1 MIRDRSPELPTPEPE
16 ALAQSERLVAH
27 IDERI
32 RYAGGSI
39 GFDEYME
46 YALYTPG
53 LGYYSGGAQ
62 KFGAAGDFV
71 TAPEL
76 SPIFSRCLAR
86 QVMDVWRQLDTR
98 RVIEFG
104 AGSGIMAADML
115 LEFAAQDA
123 LPERYDIVELSG
135 ELRARQRET
144 ITERAPALVGR
155 VRWLDALPEAPAS
168 AVVVGNELLD
178 AMPVKRFVIR
188 GGEVMERRVTLDG
201 MTFGRAE
208 MPADEALVAAVR
220 HIEATRG
227 APLPEGYVSEVNL
240 ALPGWFGALE
250 KVVDQGAVLL
260 VDYGY
265 PRREYYLDERRD
277 GTLICHYRHRAHDD
291 VFLYP
296 GLQDI
301 TANVDFTA
309 VAEAADAAGFDVLGY
324 TSQAYFLMG
333 NGLDAVFAGLQ
344 GDSVEQQLAAAQQ
357 VKQLTL
363 PAEMGERFQ
372 VIALGKG
379 IEPPLAG
386 FAINDYRARL

>member
-1 MIRDRSPELPTPEPE
+1 MIRDRSPELPVPAAD
-16 ALAQSERLVAH
+16 ALAQSERLIEH
-27 IDERI
+27 IAARI

-46 YALYTPG
+46 CALYTPG

-86 QVMDVWRQLDTR
+86 QVMDVWQQLDTR

-135 ELRARQRET
+135 ELRERQRET
-144 ITERAPALVGR
+144 IATRAAHLLDR
-155 VRWLDALPEAPAS
+155 VQWLDRLPESSVPG
-168 AVVVGNELLD
+168 VVVGNEVLD
-178 AMPVKRFVIR
+178 AMPVKRFVMR

-201 MTFGRAE
+201 MTFGFVE
-208 MPADEALVAAVR
+208 TPADEVLAAAVR

-227 APLPEGYVSEVNL
+227 APFPEGYVSEVNL

-250 KVVDQGAVLL
+250 EVIDRGVALL

-277 GTLICHYRHRAHDD
+277 GTLICHYRHRAHED

-309 VAEAADAAGFDVLGY
+309 VAEAADAAGFEVLGY
-324 TSQAYFLMG
+324 TSQACFLMG
-333 NGLDAVFAGLQ
+333 SGLDAVFARMQ
-344 GDSVEQQLAAAQQ
+344 GEDINQQLAAAQQ

-386 FAINDYRARL
+386 FAVNDYRARL

>member
-1 MIRDRSPELPTPEPE
+1 MIRDRSPELPAPDAD
-16 ALAQSERLVAH
+16 ALAQSERLIEH
-27 IDERI
+27 IAARI

-46 YALYTPG
+46 CALYTPG

-62 KFGAAGDFV
+62 KFGATGDFV

-86 QVMDVWRQLDTR
+86 QVMDVWQRLDTR

-104 AGSGIMAADML
+104 AGSGVMAADML
-115 LEFAAQDA
+115 LEFEAQA
-123 LPERYDIVELSG
+123 LLPERYDIVELSG
-135 ELRARQRET
+135 ELRERQRET
-144 ITERAPALVGR
+144 IATRAAHLLDR
-155 VRWLDALPEAPAS
+155 VQWLDRLPESPVPG
-168 AVVVGNELLD
+168 VVVGNEVLD
-178 AMPVKRFVIR
+178 AMPVKLFVMR
-188 GGEVMERRVTLDG
+188 GGEVMERCVTLDG
-201 MTFGRAE
+201 MTFGFVE
-208 MPADEALVAAVR
+208 TPADEALAAAVR
-220 HIEATRG
+220 HIETERG
-227 APLPEGYVSEVNL
+227 GPLPEGYVSEVNL
-240 ALPGWFGALE
+240 ALPGWFEALDRVIE
-250 KVVDQGAVLL
+250 AGTVLL
-260 VDYGY
+260 IDYGY
-265 PRREYYLDERRD
+265 PRREYYLEERRS
-277 GTLICHYRHRAHDD
+277 GTLICHYRHRAHED

-309 VAEAADAAGFDVLGY
+309 VAEAAADAGFDVLGY

-333 NGLDAVFAGLQ
+333 SGLDAVFAQMQ
-344 GDSVEQQLAAAQQ
+344 GEDINQQLAAAQQ